1 MPELI
6 EFLTMPV
13 TQCKKDHGTS
23 GAELELTLRDSASNI
38 MSEPKLMAMGKNT
51 ARPAGGADRERKYTG
66 PAKGVICYSKR
77 ETGTC
82 KVRNCLGK
90 HDIAIPTDFCT
101 NPEYLKHGVCL
112 SFRSC
117 TKKHKLLPL
126 PEMRAARKKAMNEAA
141 GIGCSAIPLA
151 MGTTE
156 SQSSEVDTIN
166 ILEGDRVR
174 RPSIDHVSEAYLPF
188 LIETEEERAII
199 LDEDISDKLVTHS
212 SGCTDYDSD
221 KDSHHSNDSW
231 DEYLKAMEDPW
242 SPETIEDESEV
253 EVTEMYAALAI
264 NNDDN
269 TAVELEALY
278 ERLDSLYERV
288 AATAGTSTAHKLLID
303 GGTFAHLFG
312 TGIKHLL
319 TNQRK
324 VKAVPVLTAGN
335 VIYLDEMADL
345 ILGQHQILDGYVNP
359 HAELTLISEG
369 TLLPFLWEFHSDL
382 QGKQCSSPAGEFMAM
397 QEGPLF
403 FWPCDGAGELII
415 SPELSML
422 FAIELPGLN
431 TDQELAEELYELD
444 IAAASTTDKPGKN
457 PEPDKPGKNP
467 ESDMAADSSTELAAP
482 DTATDPSKM
491 GTDVDPVLPAAQ
503 SPTLLDIEEAH
514 LNISPDSNIAAPNG
528 GEYVEEAM
536 PEFMDTPTGDDIY
549 EEADRYAN
557 AMLPKY
563 KHYHRHTDLTDDE
576 LKKMAAVAYVA
587 QSRKVK
593 MPHDADSY
601 AAAVTTRGKAAM
613 EGSAEADARKVSE
626 AHEAKL
632 TATTDAAIAKAI
644 SDHER
649 DGHTT
654 RLPAKYGV
662 CEDCEQAYAI
672 DKAARKRHSPD
683 TDTEGIVNLDTLDML
698 HKDADGNRYMLDGVV
713 LEPRLG
719 LAKGEPNKSSR
730 VTAQTWKG
738 MKHELESKTD
748 PGGKLGYKVT
758 EVRHDPGSEFEGAMK
773 EEIQAN

>member
-1 MPELI
+1 
-6 EFLTMPV
+6 
-13 TQCKKDHGTS
+13 
-23 GAELELTLRDSASNI
+23 

-117 TKKHKLLPL
+117 TKKHKLLSL

-174 RPSIDHVSEAYLPF
+174 RPSIDHVSDAYLPF
-188 LIETEEERAII
+188 LIETEEELAII
-199 LDEDISDKLVTHS
+199 LDEDISDKSVTHS

-288 AATAGTSTAHKLLID
+288 AAMAGTPTAHKLLID

-345 ILGQHQILDGYVNP
+345 ILGQHEILDGYVNP

-403 FWPCDGAGELII
+403 FWPCDGAGELIT
-415 SPELSML
+415 SP
-422 FAIELPGLN
+422 
-431 TDQELAEELYELD
+431 
-444 IAAASTTDKPGKN
+444 
-457 PEPDKPGKNP
+457 
-467 ESDMAADSSTELAAP
+467 
-482 DTATDPSKM
+482 
-491 GTDVDPVLPAAQ
+491 
-503 SPTLLDIEEAH
+503 
-514 LNISPDSNIAAPNG
+514 
-528 GEYVEEAM
+528 
-536 PEFMDTPTGDDIY
+536 
-549 EEADRYAN
+549 R
-557 AMLPKY
+557 
-563 KHYHRHTDLTDDE
+563 
-576 LKKMAAVAYVA
+576 
-587 QSRKVK
+587 
-593 MPHDADSY
+593 
-601 AAAVTTRGKAAM
+601 TR
-613 EGSAEADARKVSE
+613 R
-626 AHEAKL
+626 
-632 TATTDAAIAKAI
+632 
-644 SDHER
+644 
-649 DGHTT
+649 
-654 RLPAKYGV
+654 
-662 CEDCEQAYAI
+662 
-672 DKAARKRHSPD
+672 
-683 TDTEGIVNLDTLDML
+683 GIV
-698 HKDADGNRYMLDGVV
+698 
-713 LEPRLG
+713 
-719 LAKGEPNKSSR
+719 
-730 VTAQTWKG
+730 
-738 MKHELESKTD
+738 
-748 PGGKLGYKVT
+748 
-758 EVRHDPGSEFEGAMK
+758 
-773 EEIQAN
+773 